1 VPASAA
7 RIKRL
12 QGVLGEFA
20 CHTVRIS
27 HDPADSSPRASR
39 AAHALLLQ
47 SQPLTFAPCRPARQ
61 AEHNQQPWRRR
72 WSASTYDDAN
82 GLLTARAWWLLG
94 YFGHARVAALD
105 GGLGAW
111 VAAGRRLVEGEEALI
126 DARDSE
132 RDRGEFERPM
142 DPVAG
147 HCPADRAGGGI
158 SPRVLQ
164 GTTWLDA
171 RPGGHRPGAGRT
183 PALSASTHGRSPRA
197 GER

>member
-132 RDRGEFERPM
+132 RDRGEFESRWTPWQATAQ
-142 DPVAG
+142 PIA
-147 HCPADRAGGGI
+147 PAAESALECFRALHGWTRGRAGTG
-158 SPRVLQ
+158 Q
-164 GTTWLDA
+164 GQ
-171 RPGGHRPGAGRT
+171 
-183 PALSASTHGRSPRA
+183 
-197 GER
+197 GERPR